1 MFSFNPRDIEAKI
14 LHFARYSPE
23 LLPSCMVSPQFRCE
37 GCGLGDQ
44 SSCILLQETDFLSLL
59 RWKILNL
66 SRLTENDI
74 SDDLVV
80 ALVEV
85 FESQGSAL
93 HVDKVLS
100 LLLRQNPQ
108 LRISLSQLK
117 SALKSN
123 PAFFEETDANV
134 FTLNTDAP
142 EEHEAQT
149 E

>member
-23 LLPSCMVSPQFRCE
+23 LLPSCMVSLQFRCE
-37 GCGLGDQ
+37 GCSLGDQ
-44 SSCILLQETDFLSLL
+44 GSCILLQETDFLSLL

-100 LLLRQNPQ
+100 LLLRQKPQ
-108 LRISLSQLK
+108 LIISLSQLK
-117 SALKSN
+117 SVLKSN
-123 PAFFEETDANV
+123 SAFFKETDANV
-134 FTLNTDAP
+134 FVLNSVVG
-142 EEHEAQT
+142 
-149 E
+149 

>member
-44 SSCILLQETDFLSLL
+44 GSCILLQDTDFLSLL

-66 SRLTENDI
+66 SKLTENDI

-100 LLLRQNPQ
+100 LLLRQKPQ

-123 PAFFEETDANV
+123 SAFFKETDANV
-134 FTLNTDAP
+134 FTLNSDAP